1 MRDDFFLFLCASV
14 NFPFTLAQ
22 LTLHSN
28 CKVEKSQVGNERMR
42 VEFFSEVATLALQAE
57 KWRLLCKIGPNIPMQ
72 FCGRGRHL
80 SKKVFLAEAS
90 VIVWESKR
98 GAVDKQKV
106 KKEFYALLG
115 ATKNCVNCLL
125 FFFFYP
131 ILSFPFKMR
140 KHVFPPLPSR

>member
-1 MRDDFFLFLCASV
+1 MCLSQ
-14 NFPFTLAQ
+14 FPFHLGSINTPFELQ
-22 LTLHSN
+22 SG
-28 CKVEKSQVGNERMR
+28 KVPSGKRTYARR
-42 VEFFSEVATLALQAE
+42 VFLKWQRWHFRPRNGVCYAKLALIS
-57 KWRLLCKIGPNIPMQ
+57 LCSFAGEEDIFQ
-72 FCGRGRHL
+72 
-80 SKKVFLAEAS
+80 KKVFLAEAS

-140 KHVFPPLPSR
+140 KHVFPPLPLR